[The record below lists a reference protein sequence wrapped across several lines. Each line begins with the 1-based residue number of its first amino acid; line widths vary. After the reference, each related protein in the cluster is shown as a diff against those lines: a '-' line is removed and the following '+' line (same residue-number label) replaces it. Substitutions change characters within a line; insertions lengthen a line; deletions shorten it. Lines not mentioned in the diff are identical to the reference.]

1 MTKSCS
7 KARFV
12 VLSPEPKLAAT
23 GQDGSG
29 WPPDWPIARPSYSK
43 LSYCTKKDQ
52 VMKMRCNLAVA
63 QSCPINCVLSN
74 LPSQKPSK
82 QIAFVRK
89 QTTNSGKRI
98 WCQNTSL
105 SSQDFPCCSSS
116 SPTLQKLGSERLR
129 NCCKC
134 SLIRLSTWLYCL
146 TLSLPLLL
154 EAGDARG
161 NAESKRWSWKA
172 SEKPSSMN

>member
-1 MTKSCS
+1 MIFCHVDIYLCAPAAERSHVNKENMTKSCS
-7 KARFV
+7 KAPFV

-116 SPTLQKLGSERLR
+116 SPTLQK
-129 NCCKC
+129 
-134 SLIRLSTWLYCL
+134 TWLRKAQKL
-146 TLSLPLLL
+146 LQMLVDSVEHLVVLPHFVT
-154 EAGDARG
+154 ATAT
-161 NAESKRWSWKA
+161 
-172 SEKPSSMN
+172 